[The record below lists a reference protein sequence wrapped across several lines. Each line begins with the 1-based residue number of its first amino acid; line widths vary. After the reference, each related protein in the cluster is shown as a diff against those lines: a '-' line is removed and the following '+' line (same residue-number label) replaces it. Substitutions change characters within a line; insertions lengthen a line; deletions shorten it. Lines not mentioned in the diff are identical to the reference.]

1 MSYSKVNSEN
11 KTVNYLNRDYN
22 QLKQQL
28 IDFAKIYYPDTA
40 NDFSEGSPGMMFIEM
55 AAYVGDVLSFYTDTQ
70 LQETLLEYAQER
82 ENLFDLAYNLGYK
95 PQVTNASSVVL
106 DITQTVPAGAT
117 GPDFTK
123 TLTVKKGSSFLP
135 ANNTKIEFL
144 TQEDVNF
151 SFSSSFDPTEI
162 SVFSIDPTTNEP
174 LKYLLKKSVKAI
186 SGKPVSKVFTVGSPE
201 RFLTLNIKDTDII
214 SIESITDSDNNS
226 YTEVPYLAQ
235 ETVFEEVLNV
245 SSNDPALSQYND
257 EVPFLLKTK
266 KVPKRF
272 ISRFKANNSLEIQF
286 GSGIS
291 SSPDEEIIP
300 NPDNVGLGINDGRSQ
315 LDLAYDPSNFLY
327 TKTYG
332 EVPSNTTLTVTY
344 LKGGGLNSNVPSNT
358 ITRTGTLST
367 RANNAGQSVSDQISS
382 LAVTNPNPASG
393 GGPGDTNDDIR
404 LNAAAKFNAQQRA
417 VTKEDYLFRSLVIP
431 PKFGKVAKAYLIKDD
446 QISIETSRRIANPNG
461 LNLYTLGYNSS
472 KQLTNLSVAA
482 KENLATYLEQYRM
495 LTDAINIKNAFVIN
509 IDVEF
514 EITTFKNFNNG
525 EVVTNCI
532 NELKKFFNI
541 DRWQINQPIIIN
553 EIFNVLGTVDGVA
566 SIGSVNVNNKFSEVL
581 GYSKY
586 KYDIEQ
592 ATVNGIIYPSLDPSI
607 FEVKY
612 PNTDIKGRVK
622 SL

>member
-245 SSNDPALSQYND
+245 SSNDPVLSQYND

-272 ISRFKANNSLEIQF
+272 VSRFKANNSLEIQF

-404 LNAAAKFNAQQRA
+404 LNAAANFNAQQRA
-417 VTKEDYLFRSLVIP
+417 VTKEDYLFRSLVMP

-612 PNTDIKGRVK
+612 PNADIKGRVK

>member
-11 KTVNYLNRDYN
+11 KNVNYLNRDYN

-245 SSNDPALSQYND
+245 SSNDPVLSQYND

-358 ITRTGTLST
+358 ITRTGALST

-404 LNAAAKFNAQQRA
+404 LNAAANFNAQQRA
-417 VTKEDYLFRSLVIP
+417 VTKEDYLFRSLVMP

-612 PNTDIKGRVK
+612 PNADIKGRVK

>member
-135 ANNTKIEFL
+135 ANNTKIEFI

-186 SGKPVSKVFTVGSPE
+186 SGKPVSKVFTIGSPE
-201 RFLTLNIKDTDII
+201 KFLTLNIKDTDII

-245 SSNDPALSQYND
+245 SSNDPVLSQYND

-404 LNAAAKFNAQQRA
+404 LNAAANFNAQQRA
-417 VTKEDYLFRSLVIP
+417 VTKEDYLFRSLVMP

>member
-245 SSNDPALSQYND
+245 SSNDPVLSQYND

-272 ISRFKANNSLEIQF
+272 VSRFKANNSLEIQF

-327 TKTYG
+327 TKAYG

-404 LNAAAKFNAQQRA
+404 LNAAANFNAQQRA
-417 VTKEDYLFRSLVIP
+417 VTKEDYLFRSLVMP

-612 PNTDIKGRVK
+612 PNADIKGRVK

>member
-201 RFLTLNIKDTDII
+201 RFLTLNIKDTNII

-245 SSNDPALSQYND
+245 SSNDPVLSQYND

-272 ISRFKANNSLEIQF
+272 VSRFKANNSLEIQF

-404 LNAAAKFNAQQRA
+404 LNAAANFNAQQRA
-417 VTKEDYLFRSLVIP
+417 VTKEDYLFRSLVMP

-612 PNTDIKGRVK
+612 PNADIKGRVK